1 MSTPYCC
8 ISVRD
13 VVLSCLKYRCNVHE
27 VTVPWVMTMS
37 NFFALLL
44 HVLVAMHLNVL
55 KVAPV
60 LPFAGEQDS

>member
-1 MSTPYCC
+1 M
-8 ISVRD
+8 
-13 VVLSCLKYRCNVHE
+13 LSCLKYRCNVHE